1 MTRRHIALVGAGACG
16 LAVLLSGCAGW
27 GQGGKPA
34 APLAT
39 SIPVMNVPAV
49 AAASAGAPT
58 ADAAPG
64 TFQAFT
70 FSVGDEFDLRVP
82 DAPQF
87 DQSLKVRPDGRF
99 SVPLIGTL
107 TALGRTPEQ
116 VEADI
121 QQRLKRLAAPPSQQE
136 YVLQANDEI
145 ELKFP
150 YHQALNET
158 VKLRP
163 DGKLQLQ
170 MIGTVQAAGRTPEGL
185 QAELKRLYARVLRK
199 PELSVLLRTATTQ
212 NVRVAGG
219 TARAGLW
226 GLQPTV
232 IVKTFQAPQVFVG
245 GEVVKPG
252 VLAWRPG
259 LTVIQAIAESGWYL
273 PTAEVGKLMV
283 LRRTS
288 DNRAEVLRP
297 EFGFDLNREHKADLA
312 LQPFDVILLPKTS
325 AANLA
330 DALNQYL
337 FNLLPPLRNSSLGF
351 SYVLRDRSVNN

>member
-1 MTRRHIALVGAGACG
+1 MGA
-16 LAVLLSGCAGW
+16 AVLCVAFLLSGCAGLR
-27 GQGGKPA
+27 GTGKPA

-39 SIPVMNVPAV
+39 SIPVVSAPAAAPAAEGTASAV
-49 AAASAGAPT
+49 AGY
-58 ADAAPG
+58 
-64 TFQAFT
+64 T

-87 DQSLKVRPDGRF
+87 DQSLKVRPDGKF
-99 SVPLIGTL
+99 SVPLMGTM

-116 VEADI
+116 VEAEI
-121 QQRLKRLAAPPSQQE
+121 LQRLKRLAAPPLQQE

-150 YHQALNET
+150 FHQPLNEV

-163 DGKLQLQ
+163 DGRLQLQ
-170 MIGTVQAAGRTPEGL
+170 MIGTVQAAGLTPEAL
-185 QAELKRLYARVLRK
+185 QTELKRQYARVLRK
-199 PELSVLLRTATTQ
+199 PELSVLLRSATTQ

-232 IVKTFQAPQVFVG
+232 IVKTFQVPQVFVG
-245 GEVVKPG
+245 GEVVRPG

-259 LTVIQAIAESGWYL
+259 LTVIQAVAESGWYL
-273 PTAEVGKLMV
+273 PSAELSKLMV